1 MKNMTKKLVLFMIF
15 IFLMISIIYIPI
27 TKSSDASSASYDVG
41 SYHTGLAGENASST
55 NYDSRF
61 TTTYQQPGDL
71 NASSTDYVL
80 NAGWFAGGATN
91 VWIEITFS
99 DNLSAGIL
107 YGDADANTQDNNAT
121 GNVMSGSTQYNVTAG
136 AANNVDID
144 LCLKDDTSLTKGGD
158 TIGNGNYTYNFS
170 ATANG
175 PALPGTAISTT
186 YAKTQHTKLPAG
198 VSSYS
203 RFWLDVPG
211 TQVAGT
217 YSNTIYLKAIQ
228 NELNC

>member
-1 MKNMTKKLVLFMIF
+1 MKKIIF
-15 IFLMISIIYIPI
+15 LTMLLFLMISIIYIPI
-27 TKSSDASSASYDVG
+27 TKSSDASSASYDIG
-41 SYHTGLAGENASST
+41 SYHTGLAGENASSA

-80 NAGWFAGGATN
+80 NAGWFAAGSTN

-107 YGDADANTQDNNAT
+107 FGNADSNTQDNNAT

-144 LCLKDDTSLTKGGD
+144 LCIKDNVPLTKGGD
-158 TIGNGNYTYNFS
+158 VIGNGNYTYDFDSTAS
-170 ATANG
+170 A

-186 YAKTQHTKLPAG
+186 YAKTQQTKLPAS
-198 VSSYS
+198 VSSHS
-203 RFWLDVPG
+203 RFWLDVPS

-217 YSNTIYLKAIQ
+217 YANTIYIKAIQ
-228 NELNC
+228 NELDC